1 MKSFDDIFRRNVD
14 KAFSSY
20 NADHLVDEG
29 WNSFM
34 AARKKGRRFGA
45 GFPFWAKAA
54 SVAIFVGA
62 GALIGYL
69 AVNHEVNEDTLSASG
84 AETGTEIPVIRHS
97 EPVSRDTRVIAGMPE
112 PLTGNV
118 EAAETAVLQLYDAVE
133 HPADTTRSLDNIILP
148 YTDTTIMPLVAESR
162 FMFSEDSINRAIEDA
177 LKKLQESESRE
188 IITAEE
194 VKPSGNTSLI
204 AGVSGLLSHAE
215 DAASAAPGVSIGFYL
230 EQKITRRISL
240 RPGLALAINSIGI
253 DNGTSLH
260 KLAYSV
266 PLVDG
271 NSGTPASFNGQLSVF
286 AMELPINVVFN
297 VFNRGRS
304 SIYFTAGTSTMIYF
318 SQQFT
323 GDYVNEY
330 TVSSLDELS
339 GATNSETRYS
349 TVTVNNDYGTLTRTD
364 FFGLANL
371 SAGYSL
377 PYGKTGTMLIEPFV
391 QFPVSDL
398 TALNL
403 RVRYGGIS
411 VKIRF
416 GKDNKEQSAEK

>member
-34 AARKKGRRFGA
+34 AAKKKGRRFGA

-54 SVAIFVGA
+54 SVVLFVGA

-69 AVNHEVNEDTLSASG
+69 AVNHEVTEDTLSASG

-97 EPVSRDTRVIAGMPE
+97 EPVSRDTPVIAGRPE

-118 EAAETAVLQLYDAVE
+118 EEAETAVLKLHNASE
-133 HPADTTRSLDNIILP
+133 HLADTARSFDNIILP
-148 YTDTTIMPLVAESR
+148 YTDTTIMPLVADSR
-162 FMFSEDSINRAIEDA
+162 FLFSEDSINRAVEDA

-194 VKPSGNTSLI
+194 MKPSGNTSVI
-204 AGVSGLLSHAE
+204 AGVSGLLSHVS
-215 DAASAAPGVSIGFYL
+215 DAASSAPGVSIGFYL
-230 EQKITRRISL
+230 EQKITSRISI
-240 RPGLALAINSIGI
+240 RPGLALAVNSIGI
-253 DNGTSLH
+253 DNMAEQSELE
-260 KLAYSV
+260 YSV
-266 PLVDG
+266 PLYDG
-271 NSGTPASFNGQLSVF
+271 NSGTLTSFSGQLSVF
-286 AMELPINVVFN
+286 AMEFPLNVVFN
-297 VFNRGRS
+297 VFKRGRS
-304 SIYFTAGTSTMIYF
+304 SIYLTAGSSTMIYF
-318 SQQFT
+318 SQQFN
-323 GDYVNEY
+323 GDFVNSY
-330 TVSSLDELS
+330 TMSELDAAS
-339 GATNSETRYS
+339 GSMNSVTRYS
-349 TVTVNNDYGTLTRTD
+349 TVNVSNDYGTLTRTD

-416 GKDNKEQSAEK
+416 GKDNKDQSAEK